1 MAQVNC
7 KFLFIN
13 NQQLPSMVSYTAQL
27 LHILKIH
34 VWNEIKEII
43 TYVTIVFII
52 CLGGGQMHK
61 YSQIQTTIPV
71 EAYFH

>member
-1 MAQVNC
+1 M
-7 KFLFIN
+7 
-13 NQQLPSMVSYTAQL
+13 
-27 LHILKIH
+27 

-52 CLGGGQMHK
+52 FLGGGQMYK

>member
-1 MAQVNC
+1 M
-7 KFLFIN
+7 
-13 NQQLPSMVSYTAQL
+13 
-27 LHILKIH
+27 

-52 CLGGGQMHK
+52 CMGGGQMYK

>member
-1 MAQVNC
+1 M
-7 KFLFIN
+7 
-13 NQQLPSMVSYTAQL
+13 
-27 LHILKIH
+27 

-52 CLGGGQMHK
+52 CLGGGQMYK

-71 EAYFH
+71 EAYFHLKKKAAK